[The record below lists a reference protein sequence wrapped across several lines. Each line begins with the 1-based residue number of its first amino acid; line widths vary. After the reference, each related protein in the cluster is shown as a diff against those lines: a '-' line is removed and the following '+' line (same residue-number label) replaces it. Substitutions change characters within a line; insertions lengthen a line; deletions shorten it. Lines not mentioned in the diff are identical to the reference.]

1 MIKAQELRLGNLV
14 LDYGIIV
21 PVNHLML
28 SRLVGIED
36 EGKKCINLSPIL
48 ITEDWLVK
56 FGFRKCSGS
65 RTYEK
70 FPVQVH
76 FGDDGRLYVT
86 LEFDS
91 TVTGSYSYDTDCEY
105 VHQLQNLY
113 YALTGEELTIKE

>member
-1 MIKAQELRLGNLV
+1 MIKAQELRIGNLV
-14 LDYGIIV
+14 LDYGMVV

-28 SRLVGIED
+28 SRLVGIEN

-56 FGFRKCSGS
+56 FGFVSDWTDGKTRKEYSIKGMYLFHYKSGKIES
-65 RTYEK
+65 VQYESGQNLIK
-70 FPVQVH
+70 IK
-76 FGDDGRLYVT
+76 T
-86 LEFDS
+86 
-91 TVTGSYSYDTDCEY
+91 